1 MPTQARA
8 AAAEPD
14 DIREQLV
21 KVATQLFLTRGYARV
36 SVRDL
41 AAACGLTTGVIY
53 NRFRG
58 KVELLVAALEQRIE
72 TDLESGRRHAS
83 AADINRSATETGLL
97 EAELSRQAETYPDRA
112 ALRALLVEGAVAARR
127 DAKTRSQL
135 GTEHLDHLRWWK
147 EIYRGWQRGQ
157 KINPDVDV
165 EAMMMLLWA
174 AELGLGVLEAYGID
188 PPRPA
193 AWRRAIERV
202 LRSLRHA

>member
-58 KVELLVAALEQRIE
+58 KVELLVAALAQRID

-83 AADINRSATETGLL
+83 AAEINRSATETGLL
-97 EAELSRQAETYPDRA
+97 EAELSRQAEAYPDRA

-135 GTEHLDHLRWWK
+135 RTEHLDHLRWWK

-157 KINPDVDV
+157 KIDPTVDI
-165 EAMMMLLWA
+165 EAVMMLLWS
-174 AELGLGVLEAYGID
+174 AELGLGVLEAYGIE

-202 LRSLRHA
+202 FRSLRKI